1 MTIHTELDKQIET
14 YMAHAKKILIIEDE
28 PNIADYLTIYCKA
41 EGYEV
46 THVRDG
52 LDGLI
57 KFQTDKPDFV
67 LLDLML
73 PGLDGVEVCRRIR
86 STSDTPII
94 MVTARTD
101 EVDKLLGL
109 EIGAD
114 DYVTKPFSPREL
126 MARMR
131 VIFRRLDKSNNAT
144 PGEDLPEAT
153 GTSGGLLEDSLFRV
167 GRLVINR
174 DTREVAYG
182 GQSVTA
188 LTNKE
193 YELLITLAR
202 RPGRVYT
209 KNELEEALYDC
220 DSLVASRAV
229 GVHISNLR
237 AKLPEPKLIETVH
250 GVGYK
255 LSREAL

>member
-1 MTIHTELDKQIET
+1 MTAQLDQITANEDEN
-14 YMAHAKKILIIEDE
+14 MLVQKRILIVEDE

-41 EGYEV
+41 EGYDV
-46 THVRDG
+46 AHVRDG
-52 LDGLI
+52 LEGLTTFFAN
-57 KFQTDKPDFV
+57 KFDFV

-73 PGLDGVEVCRRIR
+73 PGLDGVEICRRIR
-86 STSDTPII
+86 ATSDVPII

-126 MARMR
+126 MARIR
-131 VIFRRLDKSNNAT
+131 VIFRRLDKVNNNSEIQPEPPENNASVFSL
-144 PGEDLPEAT
+144 GK
-153 GTSGGLLEDSLFRV
+153 LL
-167 GRLVINR
+167 INR
-174 DTREVAYG
+174 DSREVYYNNKL
-182 GQSVTA
+182 VPA

-193 YELLITLAR
+193 YELLLTLAR

-209 KNELEEALYDC
+209 KTELEEALYDC
-220 DSLVASRAV
+220 DSLVASRAI

-237 AKLPEPKLIETVH
+237 SKLPEPKLVETVH

-255 LSREAL
+255 LSRETL

>member
-1 MTIHTELDKQIET
+1 MNTQLEKNTINENENMLVQKR
-14 YMAHAKKILIIEDE
+14 ILIVEDE

-46 THVRDG
+46 THVQDG
-52 LDGLI
+52 LEGLNAFFAN
-57 KFQTDKPDFV
+57 KFDFV

-73 PGLDGVEVCRRIR
+73 PGLDGVEICRRIR
-86 STSDTPII
+86 ATSDVPVI

-126 MARMR
+126 MARIR
-131 VIFRRLDKSNNAT
+131 VIFRRLEKANHVESATETLENN
-144 PGEDLPEAT
+144 
-153 GTSGGLLEDSLFRV
+153 DSIFTL
-167 GRLVINR
+167 GKLMINR
-174 DTREVAYG
+174 DSREVFYNHKLIP
-182 GQSVTA
+182 A

-209 KNELEEALYDC
+209 KTELEEALYDC
-220 DSLVASRAV
+220 DSLVASRAI
-229 GVHISNLR
+229 GVHVSNLR
-237 AKLPEPKLIETVH
+237 AKLPEPKLVETVH

-255 LSREAL
+255 LSREVL

>member
-1 MTIHTELDKQIET
+1 MSIR
-14 YMAHAKKILIIEDE
+14 KILIVEDE
-28 PNIADYLTIYCKA
+28 PSIADYLTIYCKA

-46 THVRDG
+46 VHA
-52 LDGLI
+52 LDGLTGFN
-57 KFQTDKPDFV
+57 KFALEKPDFV

-86 STSDTPII
+86 ASSEVPII
-94 MVTARTD
+94 MVTARSE

-114 DYVTKPFSPREL
+114 DYITKPFSPREL
-126 MARMR
+126 MARIR
-131 VIFRRLDKSNNAT
+131 VIFRRLEKAVNFGNELKPTGSELNTNTSN
-144 PGEDLPEAT
+144 
-153 GTSGGLLEDSLFRV
+153 TSTMSDDRIFLL
-167 GRLVINR
+167 GRLHINK
-174 DTREVAYG
+174 DTREASYDKH
-182 GQSVTA
+182 SIPT

-193 YELLITLAR
+193 YDLLLTLAR

-209 KNELEEALYDC
+209 KNELEEALYGC
-220 DSLVASRAV
+220 DSLIASRAV

-237 AKLPEPKLIETVH
+237 AKLPNPKLVETIH

-255 LSREAL
+255 LSREQL

>member
-1 MTIHTELDKQIET
+1 MSAQLEKIGLTETEIMLNQKR
-14 YMAHAKKILIIEDE
+14 ILIIEDE

-46 THVRDG
+46 THCRDG
-52 LDGLI
+52 LEGLTAFHAH
-57 KFQTDKPDFV
+57 KFDFV

-73 PGLDGVEVCRRIR
+73 PGLDGVEICRRIR
-86 STSDTPII
+86 SVSEVPVI

-126 MARMR
+126 MARIR
-131 VIFRRLDKSNNAT
+131 VIFRRLEKSNQADVT
-144 PGEDLPEAT
+144 PEPKETDA
-153 GTSGGLLEDSLFRV
+153 SLFNLGKLMV
-167 GRLVINR
+167 NR
-174 DTREVAYG
+174 DSREVFYNHKLV
-182 GQSVTA
+182 QA

-193 YELLITLAR
+193 YELLMTLAR

-209 KNELEEALYDC
+209 KTELEEALYDC
-220 DSLVASRAV
+220 DSLVASRAI

-237 AKLPEPKLIETVH
+237 SKLPEPKLIETVH

-255 LSREAL
+255 LSRENL

>member
-1 MTIHTELDKQIET
+1 MR
-14 YMAHAKKILIIEDE
+14 KILIVEDE
-28 PNIADYLTIYCKA
+28 PSIADYLTIYCKA

-46 THVRDG
+46 VHAEDG
-52 LDGLI
+52 LSGYSR
-57 KFQTDKPDFV
+57 FVAERPDFV

-86 STSDTPII
+86 AISEVPVI
-94 MVTARTD
+94 MVTARTE

-126 MARMR
+126 MARIR
-131 VIFRRLDKSNNAT
+131 VIFRRLEKANNPANLEIKSPIE
-144 PGEDLPEAT
+144 PGQGWQDPTQGRDDQVFTL
-153 GTSGGLLEDSLFRV
+153 
-167 GRLVINR
+167 GRLHVNR
-174 DTREVAYG
+174 DTREALYDS
-182 GQSVTA
+182 QLIPS

-193 YELLITLAR
+193 YDLLLTLAR
-202 RPGRVYT
+202 RPGRVYS
-209 KNELEEALYDC
+209 KNELEEALYGC
-220 DSLVASRAV
+220 DSLIASRAV

-237 AKLPEPKLIETVH
+237 AKLPNPKLVETVH

-255 LSREAL
+255 ISREQL

>member
-1 MTIHTELDKQIET
+1 MR
-14 YMAHAKKILIIEDE
+14 KILIVEDE
-28 PNIADYLTIYCKA
+28 PSIVDYLTIYCKA

-46 THVRDG
+46 AHAEDG
-52 LDGLI
+52 LSGYSR
-57 KFQTDKPDFV
+57 FVSERPDFV

-86 STSDTPII
+86 AISEVPVI
-94 MVTARTD
+94 MVTARTE

-126 MARMR
+126 MARIR
-131 VIFRRLDKSNNAT
+131 VIFRRLEKANNPANLEIKAT
-144 PGEDLPEAT
+144 VE
-153 GTSGGLLEDSLFRV
+153 SGQGWQDPTQGRDDQVFTL
-167 GRLVINR
+167 GRLHINR
-174 DTREVAYG
+174 DTREAHYDN
-182 GQSVTA
+182 QLIPS

-193 YELLITLAR
+193 YDLLLTLAR
-202 RPGRVYT
+202 RPGRVYS
-209 KNELEEALYDC
+209 KNELEEALYGC
-220 DSLVASRAV
+220 DSLIASRAV

-237 AKLPEPKLIETVH
+237 AKLPNPKLVETVH

-255 LSREAL
+255 ISREQL

>member
-1 MTIHTELDKQIET
+1 MITR
-14 YMAHAKKILIIEDE
+14 KILIIEDE
-28 PNIADYLTIYCKA
+28 PSITDYLSIYCKA

-46 THVRDG
+46 LQASNGNEG
-52 LDGLI
+52 LQNFL
-57 KFQTDKPDFV
+57 TEHPDLV

-86 STSDTPII
+86 AVSEVPVV
-94 MVTARTD
+94 MVTARTE

-126 MARMR
+126 MARIR
-131 VIFRRLDKSNNAT
+131 GIFRRLDKVMAIA
-144 PGEDLPEAT
+144 GEIRPAMDIISTTTASTYTAPAVAE
-153 GTSGGLLEDSLFRV
+153 RV
-167 GRLVINR
+167 LALGRLEINS
-174 DTREVAYG
+174 DTREAIYDH
-182 GQSVTA
+182 QHIKS

-193 YELLITLAR
+193 YELLLTLAR
-202 RPGRVYT
+202 RPGRVYS
-209 KNELEEALYDC
+209 KNELEEALYGC
-220 DSLVASRAV
+220 DSLIASRAI

-237 AKLPEPKLIETVH
+237 SKLPNPRLVETVH

-255 LSREAL
+255 LSREQL

>member
-1 MTIHTELDKQIET
+1 MQQLESENYESYMTR
-14 YMAHAKKILIIEDE
+14 AKKILIIEDE

-41 EGYEV
+41 EGYDV
-46 THVRDG
+46 VHVRDG
-52 LDGLI
+52 LDGLV
-57 KFQTDKPDFV
+57 KFQQEKPDFV

-86 STSDTPII
+86 ATSDVPIV
-94 MVTARTD
+94 MVTARTE

-131 VIFRRLDKSNNAT
+131 VIFRRLEKSGVSA
-144 PGEDLPEAT
+144 EA
-153 GTSGGLLEDSLFRV
+153 GSVEVAASSGGLLEDSLFTV
-167 GRLVINR
+167 GKLAINR
-174 DTREVAYG
+174 DTREVAYAG
-182 GQSVTA
+182 VPVPA

-202 RPGRVYT
+202 RPGRVYS
-209 KNELEEALYDC
+209 KLELEEALYDC